1 MPGLTLSNEW
11 ISSDEG
17 MHTDFAIM
25 LSHMITDENAVPEE
39 IVHSMFK
46 EAVEIELEFITESIP
61 CAMIGMNS
69 KLMSQYIKYVADYLV
84 IQLGYD
90 PIYKV
95 TNPFEFMELISLQGK
110 TNFFE
115 SKNSSYNKANAM
127 RSQSQPTQQKEDE
140 KPQQTSGG
148 FSFKIYE

>member
-1 MPGLTLSNEW
+1 M
-11 ISSDEG
+11 ISD
-17 MHTDFAIM
+17 D
-25 LSHMITDENAVPEE
+25 NAVPEE

-69 KLMSQYIKYVADYLV
+69 KLMGQYIKYVADYLV

-90 PIYKV
+90 PIYNV

-127 RSQSQPTQQKEDE
+127 RSQNQSTQQKEKDE
-140 KPQQTSGG
+140 DPTSSQNTGN
-148 FSFKIYE
+148 FSFNADF